1 MRRLVDDID
10 PQGFIDLQEYVR
22 YFHINDISLQKIYAI
37 VFGEKISKNQRLSN
51 WEATELSEQQQKYA
65 AIDAWA
71 CLHLYRTLRSGNF
84 HPDESPY
91 IVDRSELNPAQ
102 NNQLTTPRA
111 AENNSEPENEK
122 KDEKPAKRK
131 PASRARSKEAKA
143 AKAAGTAEPKVKA
156 EKKPKTAKS
165 PKTAKAPKD
174 NTASAETKK
183 TRKPRKKTTQKTQ
196 E

>member
-102 NNQLTTPRA
+102 NNQLTTLVLPRTIL
-111 AENNSEPENEK
+111 NPKTRRRTRNRQN
-122 KDEKPAKRK
+122 
-131 PASRARSKEAKA
+131 ASRHRAPEARKLRLPRLQVQQN
-143 AKAAGTAEPKVKA
+143 PKSRLK
-156 EKKPKTAKS
+156 KS
-165 PKTAKAPKD
+165 PKLPNQPRLPKLPKIIQPRLKQ
-174 NTASAETKK
+174 KK
-183 TRKPRKKTTQKTQ
+183 TRKPRKKTTHKTQ